1 MIFLRFG
8 ACALAATLVLAG
20 GASAAPKPDPRGPL
34 AWMVGC
40 WRSQDGVN
48 TEEWSP
54 SLGGVMFGHATTIK
68 DGQLAYF
75 EQTRIELRRGRA
87 IYTASPDGQR
97 PIDFVEAPAAHE
109 APLPKGAKTPPPSI
123 TFENPDHDYPQRITY
138 RSLGNKGLAA
148 TISKLDGSQPVEY
161 VWVVC
166 KK

>member
-1 MIFLRFG
+1 MKFLRLA
-8 ACALAATLVLAG
+8 ACAATAFIFVG
-20 GASAAPKPDPRGPL
+20 CASAAPKPDPRGPL

-48 TEEWSP
+48 TEEWSA

-68 DGQLAYF
+68 NGELTYF

-87 IYTASPDGQR
+87 TYTASPDGQR
-97 PIDFVEAPAAHE
+97 AIDFVEAPPQPA
-109 APLPKGAKTPPPSI
+109 APLKKGEKPPPPSI

-138 RSLGNKGLAA
+138 RSLGSKGLAA
-148 TISKLDGSQPVEY
+148 TISKLDGSQPTEY
-161 VWVVC
+161 VWVYC